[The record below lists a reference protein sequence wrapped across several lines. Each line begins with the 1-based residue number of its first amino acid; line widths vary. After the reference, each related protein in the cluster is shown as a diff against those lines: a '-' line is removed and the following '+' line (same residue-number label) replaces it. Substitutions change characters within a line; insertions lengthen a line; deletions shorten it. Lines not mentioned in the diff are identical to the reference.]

1 MLITAK
7 NLLPNLIKEKH
18 GTVYSFLSK
27 SDFAKDHNIQRSI
40 KSDSHSN
47 KESHRSF
54 SINVSQPRS
63 EQTDIGL
70 L

>member
-27 SDFAKDHNIQRSI
+27 SDFTKDQLNLTHIQTKKVTDHLASIYHNHDLNRLISAYF
-40 KSDSHSN
+40 K
-47 KESHRSF
+47 
-54 SINVSQPRS
+54 
-63 EQTDIGL
+63 IG
-70 L
+70 